1 VPAEPGFPS
10 IRGIQVFNDL
20 NTKRIVVT
28 GGVTGIGG
36 AASRALAKAGAKVFA
51 HYLGGEG
58 EAAELARQGIQ
69 TCKLDL
75 LERKAP
81 GILIAEAQE
90 RLGGIDVLINN
101 AGGMVERRLIAEF
114 DDELYERVLDL
125 NIRQLVDCCRA
136 VIPLF
141 QEHRSGN
148 IINVSSI
155 AARSGGSAGSGIY
168 AGTKGFV
175 SALTKSMAKELAP
188 HNIRVNA
195 VSPGTIHTAFHD
207 RHSTPDKLEATR
219 QQIPLGRLGTAEDCA
234 GTFLYLASD
243 EASGYVTGQV
253 IEVNGG
259 LLMG

>member
-1 VPAEPGFPS
+1 MFS
-10 IRGIQVFNDL
+10 DL
-20 NTKRIVVT
+20 QSKRIVVT

-36 AASRALAKAGAKVFA
+36 AASRALANSGAKVFA
-51 HYLGGEG
+51 QYLGGER
-58 EAAELARQGIQ
+58 EAAELERQGIA
-69 TCKLDL
+69 TFRLDL
-75 LERKAP
+75 LERQAP
-81 GILIAEAQE
+81 AKLIVEAAQ

-101 AGGMVERRLIAEF
+101 AGGMVERRLIADF
-114 DDELYERVLDL
+114 DDGLYEQVLDL
-125 NIRQLVDCCRA
+125 NVRQLVDCCRA

-141 QEHRSGN
+141 QKQRSGN

-175 SALTKSMAKELAP
+175 SAATKSMAKELAP

-207 RHSTPDKLEATR
+207 RHSTPEKLEATR

-234 GTFLYLASD
+234 GTFVYLASD

-259 LLMG
+259 LFMG

>member
-1 VPAEPGFPS
+1 M
-10 IRGIQVFNDL
+10 FNDL
-20 NTKRIVVT
+20 KTKRIVVT

-51 HYLGGEG
+51 QYLGGET
-58 EAAELARQGIQ
+58 EAADLARHGIA
-69 TCKLDL
+69 TFRLDL

-81 GILIAEAQE
+81 GRLIAEAGQ

-114 DDELYERVLDL
+114 DDALYERVLDL
-125 NIRQLVDCCRA
+125 NVRQLVDCCRA

-141 QEHRSGN
+141 QEQRSGN

-175 SALTKSMAKELAP
+175 SAVTKSMAKELAP
-188 HNIRVNA
+188 SKIRVNA

-219 QQIPLGRLGTAEDCA
+219 RQIPLGRLGTAEDCA
-234 GTFLYLASD
+234 GTFVYLASD

-259 LLMG
+259 LFMG

>member
-1 VPAEPGFPS
+1 MFS
-10 IRGIQVFNDL
+10 DL
-20 NTKRIVVT
+20 EGKRIVVT

-51 HYLGGEG
+51 QYLGGEK
-58 EAAELARQGIQ
+58 EAAEFAAQGI
-69 TCKLDL
+69 TTFRIDL

-81 GILIAEAQE
+81 WTLIAAAAE
-90 RLGGIDVLINN
+90 RLSGVDVLINN

-114 DDELYERVLDL
+114 DDALYERVLDL

-141 QEHRSGN
+141 QKQRGGN

-175 SALTKSMAKELAP
+175 SAVTKSMAKELAP
-188 HNIRVNA
+188 NNIRVNA

-207 RHSTPDKLEATR
+207 RHSTPEKLEATR

-234 GTFLYLASD
+234 GTFVYLASD

-259 LLMG
+259 LFMG

>member
-1 VPAEPGFPS
+1 LFS
-10 IRGIQVFNDL
+10 DL
-20 NTKRIVVT
+20 EGKRIVVT

-36 AASRALAKAGAKVFA
+36 AASRALAEAGAKVFA
-51 HYLGGEG
+51 QYLGGEK
-58 EAAELARQGIQ
+58 EAAGIAGQGIAAF
-69 TCKLDL
+69 KIDL
-75 LERKAP
+75 LQREAP
-81 GILIAEAQE
+81 CRLIAEAE
-90 RLGGIDVLINN
+90 KRLGGIDVLINN

-114 DDELYERVLDL
+114 DDALYERVLDL
-125 NIRQLVDCCRA
+125 NIRQLVACCRA

-141 QEHRSGN
+141 QKQRSGN

-175 SALTKSMAKELAP
+175 SAVTKSMAKELAP
-188 HNIRVNA
+188 SNVRVNA

-207 RHSTPDKLEATR
+207 RHSTPEKLEATR

-234 GTFLYLASD
+234 GTFVYLASD
-243 EASGYVTGQV
+243 AASGYVTGQV

-259 LLMG
+259 LLMA

>member
-1 VPAEPGFPS
+1 LFD
-10 IRGIQVFNDL
+10 DL
-20 NTKRIVVT
+20 KSKRIVVT

-51 HYLGGEG
+51 QYLGGDR
-58 EAAELARQGIQ
+58 EAAEFTGQGIA
-69 TCKLDL
+69 TFKLDL

-81 GILIAEAQE
+81 WSLIEAAEK

-101 AGGMVERRLIAEF
+101 AGGMIERRLIAEF
-114 DDELYERVLDL
+114 DDVLYERVLDL

-136 VIPLF
+136 AIPLF
-141 QEHRSGN
+141 QKQHAGN

-175 SALTKSMAKELAP
+175 SAVTKSMAKELAP
-188 HNIRVNA
+188 DNIRVNA

-234 GTFLYLASD
+234 GTFVYLASD

-259 LLMG
+259 LFMG

>member
-1 VPAEPGFPS
+1 LFG
-10 IRGIQVFNDL
+10 DL
-20 NTKRIVVT
+20 ESKRIVVT

-51 HYLGGEG
+51 QYLGGES
-58 EAAELARQGIQ
+58 EAPEFTRQGIA
-69 TCKLDL
+69 TFRLDL
-75 LERKAP
+75 LERPAP
-81 GILIAEAQE
+81 SMLIAEAE
-90 RLGGIDVLINN
+90 KRLGGIDVLINN

-114 DDELYERVLDL
+114 DDALYERVLDL

-141 QEHRSGN
+141 QKQHSGN

-175 SALTKSMAKELAP
+175 SAITKSMAKELAP
-188 HNIRVNA
+188 NNIRVNA
-195 VSPGTIHTAFHD
+195 VSPGTIHTAFHE
-207 RHSTPDKLEATR
+207 RHSTPEKLEATR

-234 GTFLYLASD
+234 GTFVYLASD

-259 LLMG
+259 LFMG

>member
-1 VPAEPGFPS
+1 L
-10 IRGIQVFNDL
+10 FNDL
-20 NTKRIVVT
+20 ETKRIVVT

-36 AASRALAKAGAKVFA
+36 SASLALAKAGAKVFA
-51 HYLGGEG
+51 QYLGGAK
-58 EAAELARQGIQ
+58 EAAQCEANGIA
-69 TCKLDL
+69 TLKLDL

-81 GILIAEAQE
+81 WRLIEEAQR

-114 DDELYERVLDL
+114 DDALYERVLDL
-125 NIRQLVDCCRA
+125 NIHQVVDCCRA
-136 VIPLF
+136 AIPVF
-141 QEHRSGN
+141 ETQRAGN

-188 HNIRVNA
+188 SNIRVNA

-234 GTFLYLASD
+234 GTFVYLASD
-243 EASGYVTGQV
+243 QASGYVTGQI

-259 LLMG
+259 LFMG